1 MADKTNLDGQ
11 KPKAAVDE
19 IGEDALRGQTNRL
32 EETPTKKRTLV
43 HLGMYI
49 TALMLL
55 FILLMMCRSR
65 RRQGKNLGSQVL
77 ADNGALQ
84 RLHRFPCRAN

>member
-1 MADKTNLDGQ
+1 MADKTNLDCQ
-11 KPKAAVDE
+11 IPKAAVDE

-55 FILLMMCRSR
+55 FIFLMMCRSR
-65 RRQGKNLGSQVL
+65 RRQGKNLGSKVL